1 MVVAAVQGRRVEK
14 YYWRYSRG
22 VVSDVGKENGYDGFE
37 FAVEVGVGV
46 GVGVGFDFVVEAV
59 EFGLWV
65 EQYECRFEAFAAPG
79 R

>member
-1 MVVAAVQGRRVEK
+1 MVAAVQGRRVEK

-37 FAVEVGVGV
+37 VADEVVVES
-46 GVGVGFDFVVEAV
+46 GFQFVVEAV
-59 EFGLWV
+59 EFGPLV
-65 EQYECRFEAFAAPG
+65 GQYGCRFEAFVAPG

>member
-46 GVGVGFDFVVEAV
+46 GFGFDFVVEAV
-59 EFGLWV
+59 EVGLWV